1 MNRRYIILRF
11 GTRRVLLFSPD
22 GRSATMSTQPDSN
35 YITFDYS
42 ACEVM
47 GSVTVEEGQPE
58 PTPDD
63 ILAATKQFQD
73 ECNEQIAGA
82 LTSAGYRRV
91 DGPAD
96 NVRYLGM
103 TKNGI
108 KYTP

>member
-1 MNRRYIILRF
+1 MRDRYIILKF
-11 GTRRVLLFSPD
+11 GTRRVLLLSRD
-22 GRSATMSTQPDSN
+22 GQSATMSTQPDSN

-58 PTPDD
+58 PTPND
-63 ILAATKQFQD
+63 ILTATKRFQD

-82 LTSAGYRRV
+82 LTSVGYRRI

-96 NVRYLGM
+96 NVTYLGM
-103 TKNGI
+103 TENGTR
-108 KYTP
+108 YTP